1 MKRHSDNE
9 SLIINYLLG
18 VLPEAE
24 LERFEQRYL
33 EDETLFEE
41 LQEIEDELI
50 DDYVGGALTA
60 EQQAQ
65 FEQYFLRSPQRR
77 EKLEFARAMTE
88 RAAAWKT
95 ENETTS
101 SQSSIPALGDTAEL
115 DQTTEATGKVL
126 PFKAW
131 ARPVSTWRQWAAIAA
146 AVLIAVG
153 SGMLWLR
160 NRELRRQLIA
170 ADANSARLRQE
181 AEALSARSAETNAQ
195 LSAEQQ
201 QTQKLEEQL
210 EQLQKS
216 ISAEAARKVVVT
228 AMLGVEYLVRGTR
241 GDAEKRVKTLE
252 IPANTRMV
260 RLGVEFEKSRFETF
274 KITLR
279 RSEGGTVW
287 TRGGLKA
294 RMVGNKQSI
303 TLAIPTENLTAGNY
317 EVIVS
322 GVPADGPA
330 ELVGRYFIRVMR
342 R

>member
-18 VLPEAE
+18 ALPEAE

-50 DDYVGGALTA
+50 DDYVSGALTA

-65 FEQYFLRSPQRR
+65 FEQYFLRSPKRR

-95 ENETTS
+95 EHETTP
-101 SQSSIPALGDTAEL
+101 SQSSILGNTVEV
-115 DQTTEATGKVL
+115 DQTTETTGKVL

-131 ARPVSTWRQWAAIAA
+131 ARPVSAWRQWAAIAA
-146 AVLIAVG
+146 AVLIALG

-160 NRELRRQLIA
+160 NRDLRRQLIA
-170 ADANSARLRQE
+170 ADASSARLRQE

-228 AMLGVEYLVRGTR
+228 AILGVEYLVQGTR
-241 GDAEKRVKTLE
+241 GDAEKKVRTLE
-252 IPANTRMV
+252 IPANARMV
-260 RLGVEFEKSRFETF
+260 RLGLEFEKSRFETF
-274 KITLR
+274 KIALR
-279 RSEGGTVW
+279 RADGGTVW

-294 RMVGNKQSI
+294 RMLGNKESI
-303 TLAIPTENLTAGNY
+303 TLAVTADNLTAGNY

-322 GVPADGPA
+322 GVTADGPA
-330 ELVGRYFIRVMR
+330 ELVGRYFLKVVR